1 MEKIN
6 LDYNKDLNY
15 EEILNNLK
23 SNKLIKNLINE
34 LQLTNQDII
43 NNFDLLNNYA
53 KINKKC
59 LNCNSRHNC
68 DHSTK
73 GHKYELKKE
82 NDYYLTDYFTI
93 CDFYKDYYIRKNNLV
108 FTTFKEEDLL
118 DDSQKNFVIDNAS
131 MLGMDFVK
139 KVISIQKHE
148 KVNGAFLQMKN
159 SKLRLKLIN
168 SLSYGLLIN
177 HKMSVVKFSDLLKI
191 IKSEFKGSTNS
202 FNIVLESDILLIDGL
217 GNESITTW
225 SRDEILMSLLDN
237 RIQNDKI
244 TILCSEFSLEELK
257 KIYKINYNDDVK
269 ANQIIDKINEIIN

>member
-15 EEILNNLK
+15 DKILNNLK
-23 SNKLIKNLINE
+23 SNPLIINLINA
-34 LQLTNQDII
+34 LKLTDEEII
-43 NNFDLLNNYA
+43 NNFELLNNYA
-53 KINKKC
+53 KTNKSC
-59 LNCNSRHNC
+59 LNCKSRNDC

-73 GHKYELKKE
+73 GHKYGLKRYGE
-82 NDYYLTDYFTI
+82 HDLTDYFTI
-93 CDFYKDYYIRKNNLV
+93 CDYYKDYYVRKNNLI

-139 KVISIQKHE
+139 KVIAIQKKQ
-148 KVNGAFLQMKN
+148 KVNGAFLQINN
-159 SKLRLKLIN
+159 SKLRLKLLK
-168 SLSYGLLIN
+168 SLSYGLLLN
-177 HKMSVVKFSDLLKI
+177 HRVSVVKFSDLLKT
-191 IKSEFKGSTNS
+191 IKSEFKGSTNT
-202 FNIVLESDILLIDGL
+202 FNIVLETDILIIDGL

-257 KIYKINYNDDVK
+257 KLYKINYNDDVK
-269 ANQIIDKINEIIN
+269 ANQIIDKINEIID